1 MAQWKARQ
9 VTLEHLISDMH
20 EFIADWTQR
29 LEGEAKSWQADFPSN
44 PVSQAQLDDFEQQK
58 RQWETT
64 RTQEKQ
70 LILEQSEQ
78 LTAAWL
84 QLEAEQRRFLQ
95 LQQERDIPSACG
107 PAQSQLSLQPE
118 SIMPTTRSRDA
129 AVRQFHQL
137 RQEVGAQQH
146 RM

>member
-1 MAQWKARQ
+1 MADFKAKQ
-9 VTLEHLISDMH
+9 VTLNHLISDMH
-20 EFIADWTQR
+20 DFITDWTQR
-29 LEGEAKSWQADFPSN
+29 LECEARDWRADSQFN
-44 PVSQAQLDDFEQQK
+44 QVSQTQIDDFEQQK

-64 RTQEKQ
+64 RAQEKQ
-70 LILEQSEQ
+70 IILEQSEQ

-95 LQQERDIPSACG
+95 LQQERGVLSTNA
-107 PAQSQLSLQPE
+107 PAQSQLPRQPE
-118 SIMPTTRSRDA
+118 PVMPTTRSRDA

-137 RQEVGAQQH
+137 RQEVSAEQH